1 MWKEMIKI
9 ANEQNLIPNS
19 KRTKQELSENG
30 RKGGIKARETKRRN
44 KTFRELATIFLK
56 EKIQSEELKSKMIAL
71 GIADEECTNKMALLF
86 ASWMQGVKGNI
97 KAIEFIRDTIGEKE
111 ADKLEINQAPVI
123 KIERPKENDK
133 SL

>member
-1 MWKEMIKI
+1 
-9 ANEQNLIPNS
+9 
-19 KRTKQELSENG
+19 
-30 RKGGIKARETKRRN
+30 
-44 KTFRELATIFLK
+44 
-56 EKIQSEELKSKMIAL
+56 MIAL

-123 KIERPKENDK
+123 KIERPKEDDK
-133 SL
+133 SV